1 MKALR
6 AMIVANLKMTVR
18 NRAAIFWLIAFPVIF
33 IVLFGY
39 LLGGSDYS
47 MTVGVVNGN
56 LSPRTTQV
64 VDQMKQVKNFKVKTG
79 DQAAEMRALN
89 KGDRDIVV
97 VFQPGQQPGQTSAQ
111 ILYDQ
116 SNNASSTGVAVSAI
130 QQFFSQANQSIT
142 KAPQPF
148 VTSVQGVN
156 TDAISYIDFLVPGIL
171 AMSIM
176 QNGLMGL
183 SSTFVTYRE
192 KGILRRIKATPFPLS
207 AFILAR
213 IVTQV
218 IVAVAQAAILLVVG
232 KLLFD
237 LRITGDL
244 LSLTAMLALGAF
256 AFLAIGFL
264 ISGVA
269 RNTEVAD
276 SVSNAIAFP
285 MMFLSGIFF
294 PVDAAPSWMKPITQ
308 IMPLTYFANALR
320 DIMVHGMTLFA
331 VWGDVLVMLGTAA
344 VALVLAVRFFRWEA
358 QTA

>member
-39 LLGGSDYS
+39 LLGGSNYS
-47 MTVGVVNGN
+47 MTIGVVNGN
-56 LSPRTTQV
+56 LSPQTTQV
-64 VDQMKQVKNFKVKTG
+64 VDQMKQVKNFKVNTG
-79 DQAAEMRALN
+79 DQAAEMKALN

-97 VFQPGQQPGQTSAQ
+97 VFEPGQQGQTSAR

-116 SNNASSTGVAVSAI
+116 SNNQSSTSVAVSAI

-148 VTSVQGVN
+148 VTSVQGVS

-176 QNGLMGL
+176 NNGLMGL

-192 KGILRRIKATPFPLS
+192 KGILRRIKATPFPLW
-207 AFILAR
+207 AFIVAR

-218 IVAVAQAAILLVVG
+218 IVAVAQAAILLIVG
-232 KLLFD
+232 KMLFN

-244 LSLTAMLALGAF
+244 LSLTAMLALGAL

-285 MMFLSGIFF
+285 MMFLSGVFF